1 LAHLLHMK
9 ATNLSRAHI
18 KDPRQAAIFTQP
30 RLRRILL
37 WFTRRAKSVGEAAIA
52 TGMDLRRTHYYV
64 QRLCALGLLAVAEE
78 RPRAGR
84 PIKLYR
90 AIGDSFF
97 VPHDAAPKGFG
108 DDLALELREGVSR
121 ERSRSDGGILFTAFE
136 DGSPRGRIVGGR
148 DAATAATEMWRVLRL
163 QPHEA
168 AALKRDLNA
177 VLNRYQRV
185 RTDGGGKLYLVH
197 AAMAR
202 RLGSEGPADNDGADA
217 FAVRD
222 RSGRG

>member
-1 LAHLLHMK
+1 MK
-9 ATNLSRAHI
+9 AANLSRVYI
-18 KDPRQAAIFTQP
+18 RDPRQAAVFTHP

-37 WFTRRAKSVGEAAIA
+37 WFTRRAKSVGETAIA
-52 TGMDLRRTHYYV
+52 TGMDLRRIHYYV
-64 QRLCALGLLAVAEE
+64 QRLRALGLLAVVDE
-78 RPRAGR
+78 RRRAGR

-97 VPHDAAPKGFG
+97 VPHEAALKGFG
-108 DDLALELREGVSR
+108 DDLALELREGLSR

-148 DAATAATEMWRVLRL
+148 SASTAATEMWRVLRL
-163 QPHEA
+163 QAHEA

-177 VLNRYQRV
+177 VLNRYQRM
-185 RTDGGGKLYLVH
+185 RSEGGGKLYLVH

-202 RLGSEGPADNDGADA
+202 RLGSEGPADNDGADD

-222 RSGRG
+222 RSGQF

>member
-1 LAHLLHMK
+1 MK
-9 ATNLSRAHI
+9 AMNLSRVHI
-18 KDPRQAAIFTQP
+18 SDPHQAAIFTHP

-37 WFTRRAKSVGEAAIA
+37 WFTRRAKSVGETAIA

-64 QRLCALGLLAVAEE
+64 QRLKALGLLNVAEE
-78 RPRAGR
+78 RARAGR

-97 VPHDAAPKGFG
+97 VPHEAALKGFG
-108 DDLALELREGVSR
+108 DDLALELREGLSR

-136 DGSPRGRIVGGR
+136 DGSPRGRMIGGR
-148 DAATAATEMWRVLRL
+148 NASTAATEMWRVLRL
-163 QPHEA
+163 QAHEV
-168 AALKRDLNA
+168 AALRRDLNA
-177 VLNRYQRV
+177 VLNRYQRM
-185 RTDGGGKLYLVH
+185 RPEGGGKLYLVH

-202 RLGSEGPADNDGADA
+202 RLGSEGPADNDGADV

-222 RSGRG
+222 RSGQA